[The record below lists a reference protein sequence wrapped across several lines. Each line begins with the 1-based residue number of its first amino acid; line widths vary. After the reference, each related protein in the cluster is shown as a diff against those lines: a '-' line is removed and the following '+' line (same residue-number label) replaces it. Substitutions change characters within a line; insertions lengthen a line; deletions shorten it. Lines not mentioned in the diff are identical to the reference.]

1 MPGITLNVGYR
12 TDRQEIGRGRCHPAS
27 DRVEKHAQPHSN
39 GSLSGPDDARRLRAA
54 IEALSNLIYLASREA
69 EDPER
74 VRTYLKLAK
83 KQVAAL
89 GAYSREEIRIRAV
102 EWIRRHPQDP

>member
-1 MPGITLNVGYR
+1 MSATAQVGR
-12 TDRQEIGRGRCHPAS
+12 KLAADATTRIR
-27 DRVEKHAQPHSN
+27 RVERHSWNPLSPHSKPTQPHSD
-39 GSLSGPDDARRLRAA
+39 GSLSGPDDVRQLRAS

-74 VRTYLKLAK
+74 VRTYLKLAE

-89 GAYSREEIRIRAV
+89 G
-102 EWIRRHPQDP
+102 HTLG

>member
-1 MPGITLNVGYR
+1 MSATA
-12 TDRQEIGRGRCHPAS
+12 QIGRKLAADATTCIRPSGEAFMEPT
-27 DRVEKHAQPHSN
+27 QPHSN

-54 IEALSNLIYLASREA
+54 IEVLSNLIYLASREA

-74 VRTYLKLAK
+74 VRTYLKLAE

-89 GAYSREEIRIRAV
+89 GHTLGKKSAIHAAE
-102 EWIRRHPQDP
+102 

>member
-1 MPGITLNVGYR
+1 MEPT
-12 TDRQEIGRGRCHPAS
+12 
-27 DRVEKHAQPHSN
+27 QPHSN

-54 IEALSNLIYLASREA
+54 IETLRQSNLSRLAEA

-74 VRTYLKLAK
+74 VRTYLKLAE

-89 GAYSREEIRIRAV
+89 G
-102 EWIRRHPQDP
+102 HTLG

>member
-1 MPGITLNVGYR
+1 MEPT
-12 TDRQEIGRGRCHPAS
+12 
-27 DRVEKHAQPHSN
+27 QPHSN
-39 GSLSGPDDARRLRAA
+39 GSLGGPDDARRLRAS

-74 VRTYLKLAK
+74 VRTYLKLAE

-89 GAYSREEIRIRAV
+89 GHTLGRKSASMGRVNETPYRISVQKRKDLKGP
-102 EWIRRHPQDP
+102 RRLALFCPV